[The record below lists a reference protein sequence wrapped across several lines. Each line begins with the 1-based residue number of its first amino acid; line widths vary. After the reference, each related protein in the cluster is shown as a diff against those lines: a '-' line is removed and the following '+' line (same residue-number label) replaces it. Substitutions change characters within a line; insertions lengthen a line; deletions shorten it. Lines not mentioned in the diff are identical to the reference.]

1 MFLLSGRIL
10 SLFRLQ
16 VGLRCALSAALLVT
30 LCHTSAHAQ
39 SGVDSTGTGGRHS
52 IQGRIVFP
60 SGRRGG
66 DVRLKVRLESA
77 VSGDLSVFADSNGT
91 FGFRSLEA
99 GSYAVIVEGGEDFET
114 TRETIYIEPD
124 ITSRIR
130 GVNTLRTSRP
140 YTVQVYLRPKGR
152 GDSGAE
158 ARAGVVNAALA
169 SVPKPALALYNK
181 AIESAR
187 NDNDGKAVEQLKA
200 AIALHPDFALALTN
214 LGIIYMKMKQPDNA
228 IEPLR
233 SALILT
239 PDDYVTLL
247 TYGTALLDKQKFS
260 EAEEQFRK
268 ALQKNNASP
277 SAHFCLGLILLKRQ
291 DLDGGEKAFKS
302 AVEFGGD
309 EIAVAHKYLGGI
321 YWAKRDYK
329 QAADE
334 LETYLRLTPNAED
347 AARMRAT
354 IKEFRAKK

>member
-1 MFLLSGRIL
+1 MFLRSGRTL
-10 SLFRLQ
+10 SLFRLR
-16 VGLRCALSAALLVT
+16 VGLRCALFCTLFVT
-30 LCHTSAHAQ
+30 LCYVGAHAQ

-60 SGRRGG
+60 SGRRG

-77 VSGDLSVFADSNGT
+77 ASGDLSVYTDTNGS
-91 FGFRSLEA
+91 FGFRSLDA
-99 GSYAVIVEGGEDFET
+99 GSYTVVVEGGEDFES
-114 TRETIYIEPD
+114 TRETVYIEPD

-152 GDSGAE
+152 DSGVE
-158 ARAGVVNAALA
+158 AKAGVVNAALA
-169 SVPKPALALYNK
+169 GVPKPALALYNK

-187 NDNDGKAVEQLKA
+187 NGNDGKAVEQLKA
-200 AIALHPDFALALTN
+200 AIALHPDFALAYTN
-214 LGIIYMKMKQPDNA
+214 LGVIYMKMKQPDNA

-233 SALILT
+233 SALKLT
-239 PDDYVTLL
+239 PDDYV
-247 TYGTALLDKQKFS
+247 ALLAYGRALYDKGNFS

-277 SAHFCLGLILLKRQ
+277 SAHFYLGLILLKKQ

-329 QAADE
+329 QAADA